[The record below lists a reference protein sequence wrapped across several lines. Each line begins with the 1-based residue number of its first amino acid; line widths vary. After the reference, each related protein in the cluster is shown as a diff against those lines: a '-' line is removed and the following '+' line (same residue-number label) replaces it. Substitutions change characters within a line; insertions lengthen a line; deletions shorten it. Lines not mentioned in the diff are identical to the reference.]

1 MRLKSGI
8 VKELRDVAQAGYMG
22 VLFFNDTRPTQVAY
36 GSAKSSAGGLLSFP
50 SQGDLVICAE
60 AENKDGWVYVSTIN
74 DPMRDLDWLTDDN
87 PNSAI
92 KKAYPLGTFVANWG
106 SPNPYEY
113 TLNPQVVALMSTY
126 GAGIYAVDAAT
137 EDAMHRHVTV
147 KSSVDN
153 RLTISDVPGN
163 EGIWMTTN
171 VGTDEIEPQD
181 IIKIA
186 GTQTADPLG
195 PRSIQLICKNNIW
208 QETYSGNFRL
218 GVYNGGLMEIINES
232 PEELQIAGVDGKR
245 TGEVY
250 LTSLHN
256 DIHLHVRKAGKR
268 VIIQCDGDASN
279 TIELRTTGNAQV
291 HAGGNIDFDA
301 AGDINIKAGGDINID
316 SNQGGG
322 IYLNS
327 QRAVPAEQAK
337 SNIELEGEG

>member
-1 MRLKSGI
+1 MKLKSGI
-8 VKELRDVAQAGYMG
+8 VQELRDFTQAGSMG
-22 VLFFNDTRPTQVAY
+22 VLFFNESRISWVAY
-36 GSAKSSAGGLLSFP
+36 GSHKGSSGGLLTFP
-50 SQGDLVICAE
+50 SIGDVVICAE
-60 AENKDGWVYVSTIN
+60 SDNRDGWVYVTTIT
-74 DPMRDLDWLTDDN
+74 DPMRDLSLISDDN
-87 PNSAI
+87 ADENISM
-92 KKAYPLGTFVANWG
+92 AYPLGTFLENWG

-113 TLNPQVVALMSTY
+113 TLTPQVVALMSTH

-137 EDAMHRHVTV
+137 EDAIHRHVTV

-153 RLTISDVPGN
+153 RLTISDVPNN

-232 PEELQIAGVDGKR
+232 PEELQVAGVDGKR

-268 VIIQCDGDASN
+268 VIIQCEGDATN

-291 HAGGNIDFDA
+291 HAGGNIDLDA
-301 AGDINIKAGGDINID
+301 SQNINMKAVGDINID
-316 SNQGGG
+316 GAN

-327 QRAVPAEQAK
+327 NRANPAEKAK